1 MGSDVLVKVKIT
13 NGTAG
18 SRQVFW
24 TCTQGPCHTG
34 CGFKSI
40 GVITIGS
47 DGKGKFKFKGAA
59 PFAGKIH
66 FDICPG
72 TVTCSGGNYYS
83 GEFAAPSDELVEAS
97 EDAKEGDATL
107 Q

>member
-1 MGSDVLVKVKIT
+1 MKIT

-59 PFAGKIH
+59 PFLERYTSIYVQALLH
-66 FDICPG
+66 
-72 TVTCSGGNYYS
+72 
-83 GEFAAPSDELVEAS
+83 AQVEITIQ
-97 EDAKEGDATL
+97 ENLLLL
-107 Q
+107 QMS